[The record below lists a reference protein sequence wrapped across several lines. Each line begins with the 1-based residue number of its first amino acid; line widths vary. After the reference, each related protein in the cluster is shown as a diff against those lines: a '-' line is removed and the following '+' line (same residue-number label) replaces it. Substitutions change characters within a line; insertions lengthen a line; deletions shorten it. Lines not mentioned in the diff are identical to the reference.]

1 MTTGP
6 SMFRRRRIVLIAA
19 CLAAAAAPARPHTGD
34 PEFFPDSTLFP
45 RLTADALE
53 HQLSL
58 SRITDNREW
67 IGAIGGSVPLLA
79 WGGAPRLQAGAAA
92 TVVSRLVKTPGH
104 ITVMTVDYR
113 VDFPLEA
120 GLPPWVV
127 RVAYGHRSAHYADDA
142 IEQLGRRSVSAVKD
156 YLSAGIAWRP
166 LDLPLHVYG
175 AATWNYHNEPETDLP
190 WELQTG
196 GELRG
201 PPVWNLLAPYA
212 AADIKLKQEVGWGS
226 TQSYEAGVRI
236 APGGRRGLRLAYTH
250 RRGFEE
256 RGQVYR
262 ERVIMNILTAALEL
276 R

>member
-1 MTTGP
+1 MTACLP
-6 SMFRRRRIVLIAA
+6 VRRRVIPFVAA
-19 CLAAAAAPARPHTGD
+19 CLLAAAPARPHTGGW
-34 PEFFPDSTLFP
+34 ELFPDSTLFP
-45 RLTADALE
+45 RITADALE

-67 IGAIGGSVPLLA
+67 IGAIGGAVPLAA
-79 WGGAPRLQAGAAA
+79 WGDAPRLQAGAAA
-92 TVVSRLVKTPGH
+92 TVFSRLMKTPGH

-113 VDFPLEA
+113 VDVPLEA

-127 RVAYGHRSAHYADDA
+127 RIAYGHRSAHYADDA

-156 YLSAGIAWRP
+156 YLAAGVAWRP
-166 LDLPLHVYG
+166 AGVPLHLYG
-175 AATWNYHNEPETDLP
+175 AATWNYHNEPETNLP
-190 WELQTG
+190 WELQAG
-196 GELRG
+196 GEVRG
-201 PPVWNLLAPYA
+201 PAAWNLLVPYA
-212 AADIKLKQEVGWGS
+212 AADIKVKQEVGWGS

-236 APGGRRGLRLAYTH
+236 APAGRQGLRLAWTH

-262 ERVIMNILTAALEL
+262 ERVIMNLLTASLEL